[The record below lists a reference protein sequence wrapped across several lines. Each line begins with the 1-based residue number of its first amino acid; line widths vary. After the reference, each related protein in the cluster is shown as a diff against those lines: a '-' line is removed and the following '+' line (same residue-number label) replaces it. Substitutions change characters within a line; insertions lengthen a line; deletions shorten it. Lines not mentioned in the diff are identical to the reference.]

1 MAYLSII
8 IVQYLKPLQSWFYFS
23 ISNDDRCNLKCRKLR
38 CNSSMVLTVMRIK
51 LWRGQKPNQGKT
63 IFTKSKNREPWST
76 PALDKWSASP
86 LASLKIWGKK
96 KKKSAVVTS
105 GGRRPRGASQ
115 SISVMRRTPSSNL
128 STKII
133 IELHQEFVRMHLD
146 VPHLACS
153 FNLY

>member
-1 MAYLSII
+1 MINPRSRQMIGLT
-8 IVQYLKPLQSWFYFS
+8 
-23 ISNDDRCNLKCRKLR
+23 IS
-38 CNSSMVLTVMRIK
+38 
-51 LWRGQKPNQGKT
+51 
-63 IFTKSKNREPWST
+63 FSKNM
-76 PALDKWSASP
+76 KNNNN
-86 LASLKIWGKK
+86 

-105 GGRRPRGASQ
+105 GGRRPRGSSQ